1 VRFALAVHGT
11 RGDVEPGAAVG
22 IELSRRGHEVRLA
35 APPDMLGFVQSTG
48 LTAIPYG
55 PDAQAMHGEDFVH
68 NFWNIKT
75 PINVVRAAREQL
87 NTVWAEMG
95 NTLASL
101 ADGAD
106 LLLTGMIQQGLAA
119 NVAEYHGIPLAG
131 LHCFP
136 VRANGQLLPMLP
148 PPMTRSAVSALWWV
162 HWRMTNAAE
171 AAQRRRLGLPK
182 VTSNSTQRIMDCGS
196 LDIQAYDELCFPGL
210 AAEWAKWRDQRPFVG
225 ALTVARPSDADEE
238 VISWISEGTSPIYFG
253 FGSMPVESF
262 AGVVAMIT
270 GACAQLGT
278 RALICA
284 GPNEFID
291 IPNSG
296 EVKLVR
302 AASHATI
309 LPLCRA
315 VVHHGGAGTTA
326 AGMRAGIP
334 ALILWVTAD
343 QPIWA
348 AQIRRL
354 KVGSSRRF
362 SATTR
367 ESLIADLRSILAP
380 QCVARA
386 HTVASRV
393 TRPEVSVAT
402 TADLLEAAADMRRV
416 A

>member
-1 VRFALAVHGT
+1 MKFALAVHGT
-11 RGDVEPGAAVG
+11 RGDVEPCAAVG
-22 IELSRRGHEVRLA
+22 IELRHRGHEVRIA

-48 LTAIPYG
+48 LSAVPYG

-68 NFWNIKT
+68 NFWNAKT
-75 PINVVRAAREQL
+75 PIRVVRAAKEQL
-87 NTVWAEMG
+87 NQVWAEMG
-95 NTLASL
+95 DTLASL
-101 ADGAD
+101 AEGAD

-119 NVAEYHGIPLAG
+119 NVAEYYDIPLAG

-148 PPMTRSAVSALWWV
+148 SPMTRSAVSALWWL

-171 AAQRRRLGLPK
+171 DAQRRRLGLSK
-182 VTSNSTQRIMDCGS
+182 ATSNSTRRIMDRES
-196 LDIQAYDELCFPGL
+196 LDIQAYDALCFPGL
-210 AAEWAKWRDQRPFVG
+210 AAEWAKWHGRRPFVG
-225 ALTVARPSDADEE
+225 ALTVARPSDADDE
-238 VISWISEGTSPIYFG
+238 VVSWIADGASPIYFG
-253 FGSMPVESF
+253 FGSMPLASF
-262 AGVVAMIT
+262 ADTVAMIS

-284 GPNEFID
+284 GPNDFTD
-291 IPNSG
+291 IPDRDD
-296 EVKLVR
+296 VRLVR
-302 AASHATI
+302 AANHAAI

-334 ALILWVTAD
+334 TLILWVTAD

-362 SATTR
+362 SATTQR
-367 ESLIADLRSILAP
+367 SLVADLQSILAP
-380 QCVARA
+380 GCVARA
-386 HTVASRV
+386 HAVASHM
-393 TRPEVSVAT
+393 TAPEVSVST
-402 TADLLEAAADMRRV
+402 TADLLEYAATVRRV